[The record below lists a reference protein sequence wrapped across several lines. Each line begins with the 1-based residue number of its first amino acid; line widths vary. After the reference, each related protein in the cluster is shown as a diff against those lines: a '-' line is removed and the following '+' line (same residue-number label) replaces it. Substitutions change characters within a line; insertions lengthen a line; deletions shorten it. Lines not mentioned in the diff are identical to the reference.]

1 MKTVA
6 DVILSYGEAARGCY
20 PDGRKVERDMGEI
33 ALVLCRHGDRLTD
46 EEDARL
52 RADVGLCPSGKGHWA
67 QLCGE
72 LGCTG
77 GDA

>member
-6 DVILSYGEAARGCY
+6 DVIFSYGEAARGCY
-20 PDGRKVERDMGEI
+20 PDGRKVERDMNKI
-33 ALVLCRHGDRLTD
+33 ALVLCRHGSHLTD

-52 RADVGLCPSGKGHWA
+52 RANVDLCPKGKGHWA
-67 QLCGE
+67 WMCRE
-72 LGCTG
+72 LGCAG